1 MHNRFQ
7 SLPFH
12 ALAPAARH
20 VRPRQ
25 QFPDTVTAD
34 TPAVFVMTDLRQV
47 PAVTVNTHLNITQ
60 ALERMQRKGV
70 RMLFVTD
77 QDDAVRGIITTTDIL
92 GERPLRIIQAGG
104 GRRDDVLVSQVM
116 TPHEQLDALDLNDVL
131 RARRRHRRNPQ
142 GGRAATPAGGGRVR
156 RTAHVGTWNIFSD
169 SDWPSDERADRNP
182 RPGAQLR
189 RDRARAA
196 RLSKA

>member
-47 PAVTVNTHLNITQ
+47 PAVTVNAHLNITQ
-60 ALERMQRKGV
+60 TLERMQRKGV

-131 RARRRHRRNPQ
+131 RARV
-142 GGRAATPAGGGRVR
+142 GDIVATLKA
-156 RTAHVGTWNIFSD
+156 
-169 SDWPSDERADRNP
+169 
-182 RPGAQLR
+182 
-189 RDRARAA
+189 AA
-196 RLSKA
+196 RLHLLVVEGSAGQRTSVRGIFSATQIGRLMSESIETLGRARNFAEIEHALHA